1 MCLTITPKT
10 RLRTARKDI
19 VCYKV
24 LISRYGKLVSPYY
37 SETEW
42 EVGKTNVE
50 EKRWDVDYCSNV
62 FADSYFR
69 VVGKGG
75 FHTLA
80 NRKDAEKFL
89 RVKPNRGHEP
99 NRRHNI
105 VVVECVIPKGTKYYT
120 GTQGMTDDGY
130 CSKSLRIEKIL

>member
-50 EKRWDVDYCSNV
+50 EKRWDVDYCPNG

-69 VVGKGG
+69 VVSKGG
-75 FHTLA
+75 FHTFA
-80 NRKDAEKFL
+80 NRKDAEKRL
-89 RVKPNRGHEP
+89 PGVKP

-105 VVVECVIPKGTKYYT
+105 VVAECVIPKGTKYYN